1 MLNKCLLY
9 SGSKLDI
16 YVIEENGISEI
27 SNFIE
32 SLPEPE
38 FKKIAHRIDVLKDH
52 GPSTNKEQFN
62 NEGND
67 IYALKTTDT
76 RIYGFFHGKKS
87 FVLAIG
93 FMKNK
98 QGGKKVERRYCT
110 KADALHKA
118 LLEGEVK
125 PYGDC

>member
-1 MLNKCLLY
+1 MLITKLLH
-9 SGSKLDI
+9 SGSKFDI
-16 YVIEENGISEI
+16 YVPEKDGVSEV
-27 SNFIE
+27 SDFIE

-38 FKKIAHRIDVLKDH
+38 LDKLSHLIDVLKDH
-52 GPSTNKEQFN
+52 GPPTNKEKFI

-76 RIYGFFHGKKS
+76 RIYGFFLGKKS

-98 QGGKKVERRYCT
+98 QGGKKVERRYR
-110 KADALHKA
+110 AQAEALYKA
-118 LLEGEVK
+118 LTALS
-125 PYGDC
+125 

>member
-1 MLNKCLLY
+1 MLNKRLLH

-16 YVIEENGISEI
+16 YVLEKDGISEV
-27 SNFIE
+27 SDFIE

-38 FKKIAHRIDVLKDH
+38 LRKISHLIDVLRDH
-52 GPSTNKEQFN
+52 GPPTNKEKFN
-62 NEGND
+62 NEGNG

-76 RIYGFFHGKKS
+76 RIYGFSHGKKS

-98 QGGKKVERRYCT
+98 QGGKKVERRYC
-110 KADALHKA
+110 AQAEDLFKA
-118 LLEGEVK
+118 LS
-125 PYGDC
+125 

>member
-1 MLNKCLLY
+1 MLSKCLLY
-9 SGSKLDI
+9 SGSKFDI
-16 YVIEENGISEI
+16 YVLEKDGISEI
-27 SNFIE
+27 SDFIK

-38 FKKIAHRIDVLKDH
+38 LSKISHRIDVLKDH
-52 GPSTNKEQFN
+52 GPPKNNEQFN

-76 RIYGFFHGKKS
+76 RIYGFFHGKRS

-98 QGGKKVERRYCT
+98 QGGKEVERRYC
-110 KADALHKA
+110 AQAEALYKA
-118 LLEGEVK
+118 LL
-125 PYGDC
+125 